1 MKKIFISGLLIWF
14 ALTSFAAIKRPLIEN
29 ASYEISIP
37 NDFSKNP
44 RFVVTQKTTNLSR
57 EVRPEVR
64 VAFSGTDPKIKPV
77 TVDNY
82 DGVIAWGT
90 QQGDVK
96 DIFKMEGEN
105 LTAKSYIQVGNTFV
119 FSFPKG
125 KYAQV
130 TLEVEL
136 PQTGSESPSFIMEM
150 NPEKEGYFSLG
161 FIGIGETNPEK
172 LDFLYQPLVW
182 SWKRFPTESCQTE
195 EAFCTTAATFVNT
208 NNFTEGIA
216 PAPEMIPYR
225 YALATNWN
233 NKNGNKIGEGFA
245 YSNRKG
251 NSLFGLSVR
260 NTNGKAQP
268 TLFAPLLGGEGSK
281 MEPGQKFSFTCKYL
295 LAPGDWMAGT
305 DFLLRDIANYK
316 NERQN
321 GTCSLNE
328 TLENMIDLGM
338 NDRLSGWKEEYKAFD
353 YRFDAPGTVKMVSAL
368 HALGIALVTGD
379 DEIYKRRALPL
390 IEYEMSHKKFLFSID
405 TLQHM
410 QFPSHEIEGPACE
423 VGELS
428 GLYLLTGKSTPAF
441 EKESQRIFGKAR
453 QLNLQTVSVGA
464 SWQNYMAKYLI
475 SDDKEDLD
483 KAEKGATDYIGTML
497 KTYSDHFV
505 SSLDPT
511 DSVPFFQ
518 IEFTTNIYDLFELY
532 EITGKQIYLDA
543 AHKGARQLLLWCRSN
558 PMAPDSLIKVN
569 EGDTVSG
576 VFYGRRE
583 GINSSEFVPG
593 DYTSHVAQTKIPA
606 WRTSLV
612 GTFPETPNTY
622 IWGPIMLANHAAWF
636 MRIAALTGDKLLADA
651 GYNAIIGRY
660 ANFPGYY
667 FTSLFTNVYQL
678 QDYPTKDYYDIKYN
692 AIFYNHL
699 WPHIALLNDFLISDA
714 YYRSG
719 RQIDF
724 PSVYAPGYAFLASK
738 VYGAKP
744 GKIYGNE
751 NIRLWLPLKS
761 MKSCNTAINH
771 LFGIANDGLYLILM
785 NTSNTVQ
792 SSDIELNQDKVS
804 FDSNKHYLTS
814 IYSAEGKISKGI
826 DMING
831 KISVSIP
838 SQSLVVVKMEGLIV
852 KDLFGNR
859 YKEGEANNS
868 DKSFLRIETGNK
880 NLGTITGM
888 MLNHTKS
895 STDAY
900 IYSTVNESVTRKA
913 TLKYKIANGVWQ
925 EKTDAIY
932 PFEFSIPIK
941 NTEQQLTFIWVS
953 ESVDGIKSESVKI
966 VLNN

>member
-1 MKKIFISGLLIWF
+1 MKKIFIAGLIIWF
-14 ALTSFAAIKRPLIEN
+14 GLTSFAADKRPLIEN

-37 NDFSKNP
+37 IDFNKNP
-44 RFVVTQKTTNLSR
+44 RFVVTQKATKLSR
-57 EVRPEVR
+57 EVCPEVR
-64 VAFSGTDPKIKPV
+64 VAFSGTDPLIKPT
-77 TVDNY
+77 TVDKY
-82 DGVIAWGT
+82 DGIIAWGT
-90 QQGDVK
+90 KKGDVK
-96 DIFKMEGEN
+96 DIFKMEGES
-105 LTAKSYIQVGNTFV
+105 LTAKSYTQVGNRFV

-150 NPEKEGYFSLG
+150 NPVKEGYFSLG
-161 FIGIGETNPEK
+161 FIGIGEINPQK

-195 EAFCTTAATFVNT
+195 EAFCTTAVTFVNT
-208 NNFTEGIA
+208 SNFTEGIA

-225 YALATNWN
+225 FALATNWN

-260 NTNGKAQP
+260 NTNGNAQP

-295 LAPGDWMAGT
+295 LTPGDWMAGT

-328 TLENMIDLGM
+328 TLENMINLGM
-338 NDRLSGWKEEYKAFD
+338 NDRFSGWKEEYKAFD

-368 HALGIALVTGD
+368 NALGIALVTGD

-410 QFPSHEIEGPACE
+410 QFPSHEIDGPACE
-423 VGELS
+423 IGELS
-428 GLYLLTGKSTPAF
+428 GLYLLTGKSTPAYV
-441 EKESQRIFGKAR
+441 KESERVFGKSR
-453 QLNLQTVSVGA
+453 QLNLQTVSSGA

-475 SDDKEDLD
+475 SDDKEDLNI
-483 KAEKGATDYIGTML
+483 AEKGANDYIGKML
-497 KTYSDHFV
+497 KTYSNHFI

-558 PMAPDSLIKVN
+558 PMAPDSVVTVN

-583 GINSSEFVPG
+583 GINSEEFVQG
-593 DYTSHVAQTKIPA
+593 DYTSHVTETKIPA

-612 GTFPETPNTY
+612 GTFPETPLTY

-667 FTSLFTNVYQL
+667 FTSLHTNVYQL
-678 QDYPTKDYYDIKYN
+678 QDYPAKDYYDIKYN

-751 NIRLWLPLKS
+751 NIQLWLPQKA
-761 MKSCNTAINH
+761 MRSCNTAINH
-771 LFGIANDGLYLILM
+771 LFGIGNDGLYLILM
-785 NTSNTVQ
+785 NTSNSVQ
-792 SSDIELNQDKVS
+792 NSDMELNQDKVP
-804 FDSNKHYLTS
+804 FDSDKQYSTS
-814 IYSAEGKISKGI
+814 IYSADGNITKGNA
-826 DMING
+826 MING

-838 SQSLVVVKMEGLIV
+838 SQSMVVVKMEGLIMNDQFV
-852 KDLFGNR
+852 DR
-859 YKEGEANNS
+859 YNEVDATNS
-868 DKSFLRIETGNK
+868 ENSFLRFETGNK
-880 NLGTITGM
+880 RLGTITGM
-888 MLNHTKS
+888 LINLRKN

-900 IYSTVNESVTRKA
+900 VYSTVNETVTRKV
-913 TLKYKIANGVWQ
+913 TLKYKIADSEWQ
-925 EKTDAIY
+925 EKTDCIY
-932 PFEFSIPIK
+932 PYEFSIPIK
-941 NTEQQLTFIWVS
+941 NAEQKLTFKWVS
-953 ESVDGIKSESVKI
+953 EGVDGKESESKEF